1 MSKILKSS
9 PILTKSYREVED
21 LVRPH
26 PDSLTAV
33 EEWLKSNGI
42 DLASASRSP
51 AKDWIFVTVPVALAG
66 SLLETEYGT
75 FIHPRFE
82 HRIIRTT
89 AYSLPVSIAD
99 HIDFIQPAVTL
110 PRSVSR

>member
-1 MSKILKSS
+1 
-9 PILTKSYREVED
+9 VEE

-26 PDSLTAV
+26 PESLTAV

-51 AKDWIFVTVPVALAG
+51 AKDWIFITVPVALAG
-66 SLLETEYGT
+66 SLLDTEYGT

-82 HRIIRTT
+82 RNIIRAT

-99 HIDFIQPAVTL
+99 HIDFIPPADTL
-110 PRSVSR
+110 PSSMSR